1 MTAVPWPRGTRYTV
15 IKTWYQDDFGL
26 FGRFDERISV
36 ALAQHRRVARVLHLS
51 PPLPPADL
59 RGRAAWAHNPER
71 LLARATGDG
80 AVLDGVHA
88 FTAPL
93 HLEDPAAVTV
103 STDWITRQL
112 VPGTVPV
119 LLTTPPLPFITAVTD
134 QLFSQLPDLLQVTQ
148 IEDDHRLVW
157 PELAAEVDATYH
169 RQMARSGFGLASSA
183 ALVARYG
190 GRPGYGPVFL
200 TPRITEPARFASAAP
215 AADLLDVPRP
225 IALYTGWIGSRVDLA
240 LVRELVAQVPA
251 TFVFA
256 GPGGEALNAPLAG
269 LPNWLAIGPRSYAHL
284 PHLLASAQAAIIPH
298 ELSPTTEGMT
308 PEKLV
313 HYLAAGLPVVST
325 PVAGTRELGP
335 PLIRLAT
342 TASEFVEELKDAL
355 NETLDQRD
363 PAAVLARRAAI
374 QPLNQAAVADW
385 FVRSCDAAL
394 AGRTVPTPP
403 ALRRPKR
410 RLALRQR

>member
-1 MTAVPWPRGTRYTV
+1 MTAVPWPRRTRYTI

-26 FGRFDERISV
+26 FGRFDERISI
-36 ALAQHRRVARVLHLS
+36 ALAQHPRVARVLHLS

-59 RGRAAWAHNPER
+59 RARSDWAHNPER

-80 AVLDGVHA
+80 TVLDGVHA
-88 FTAPL
+88 FTAPRPL
-93 HLEDPAAVTV
+93 SDPAAVTV
-103 STDWITRQL
+103 STDWVARHL
-112 VPGTVPV
+112 VPGTQPV
-119 LLTTPPLPFITAVTD
+119 LLTTPPLAFLTAVTD
-134 QLFSQLPDLLQVTQ
+134 RLFTQIPDLLQVTQ

-157 PELAAEVDATYH
+157 PEFADEVDAIYH

-200 TPRITEPARFASAAP
+200 TPRITEPDRFAAAAP

-225 IALYTGWIGSRVDLA
+225 LVLYTGWIGNRLDLD
-240 LVRELVAQVPA
+240 LLRNVVARVPA

-256 GPGGEALNAPLAG
+256 GPGSEVLTSALAG
-269 LPNWLAIGPRSYAHL
+269 LPNWLAIGARSYSHL

-325 PVAGTRELGP
+325 PVAGTRELGS

-342 TASEFVEELKDAL
+342 GHVEFVEQLKDAL
-355 NETLDQRD
+355 NETLERRD
-363 PAAVLARRAAI
+363 PAAVQQRRAAV
-374 QPLNQAAVADW
+374 QPLDQARVAAW
-385 FVRSCDAAL
+385 FVRSCDAVL
-394 AGRTVPTPP
+394 AGRSVPGPP
-403 ALRRPKR
+403 ALQPPRR
-410 RLALRQR
+410 RLALTRR